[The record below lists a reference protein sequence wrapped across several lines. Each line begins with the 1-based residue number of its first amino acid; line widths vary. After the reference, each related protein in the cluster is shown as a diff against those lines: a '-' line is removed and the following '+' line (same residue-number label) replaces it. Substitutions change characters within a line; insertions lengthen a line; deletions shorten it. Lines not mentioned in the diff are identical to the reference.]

1 MRMQAHRR
9 LTALEQRAAI
19 SAVRWRRVVV
29 RADEEADAARAD
41 LLPGEGVIVRRL
53 VRPEADDGG

>member
-1 MRMQAHRR
+1 MQTHRR

-29 RADEEADAARAD
+29 RTEEEADAARAD
-41 LLPGEGVIVRRL
+41 LLPGEGVIMRRL
-53 VRPEADDGG
+53 VRPETDNGRT